1 MSAPN
6 HVGSNDDL
14 LIRAAPAPVKRFN
27 KKAIAVIIG
36 GAALLV
42 LGSFSLALNPKSD
55 AADTAQREL
64 YSTKNK
70 PKADGLADLPV
81 TYASLTPEIPRLG
94 PALPGDLGAPI
105 LQAHREGR
113 ITLDDDLPRYVDRLD
128 QPDRP
133 SPEELAATERAL
145 AARESG
151 LFFSNRSETASA
163 DRRLDVSGGQ
173 PTKARDPFEMLNA
186 LQAAAIPTSFNHDP
200 NHQGRKEEF
209 VASGSNSPIYN
220 PHRIEHPLS
229 PWQVMAG
236 TVIPAT
242 LLTGIN
248 SDLPGPVIGQVT
260 EPVYNTVTGEVVLI
274 PQGSRL
280 IGRYDSVVAYGQSRA
295 LIVWNRIIMPDGSSI
310 RIENL
315 PGVDSRGN
323 AGLKDQ
329 VDNHSLRIFSAA
341 ALSSLISIG
350 TELSADDD
358 ENIARALRDAAQDGA
373 SRVGDEVVRRQLAV
387 QPTITIRP
395 GWRFRILVHQDLI
408 MTPYGDPK

>member
-1 MSAPN
+1 MSTSN
-6 HVGSNDDL
+6 RSGSNDDL
-14 LIRAAPAPVKRFN
+14 LIRAAPAPVKQFN
-27 KKAIAVIIG
+27 KKAVAVVIG

-42 LGSFSLALNPKSD
+42 LGSFSLALSPKSD
-55 AADTAQREL
+55 AADAAQREL
-64 YSTKNK
+64 YSTRNK
-70 PKADGLADLPV
+70 PKAEGLADLPV
-81 TYASLTPEIPRLG
+81 TYASLTPDVPRLG

-113 ITLDDDLPRYVDRLD
+113 ITLDEELPRYADLLEETD
-128 QPDRP
+128 QP
-133 SPEELAATERAL
+133 SPEALAAAERAL

-151 LFFSNRSETASA
+151 LFFSNRSETASV
-163 DRRLDVSGGQ
+163 DRRLDASLGQ
-173 PTKARDPFEMLNA
+173 PTMARDPFEMLNA
-186 LQAAAIPTSFNHDP
+186 LQAAAIPASFNHDP
-200 NHQGRKEEF
+200 NRQDRKEEF
-209 VASGSNSPIYN
+209 VSSGSDSPIYN
-220 PHRIEHPLS
+220 PHRIEQPAS

-248 SDLPGPVIGQVT
+248 SDLPGQVIGQVT
-260 EPVYNTVTGEVVLI
+260 EPVYDTVTGEAVLI

-295 LIVWNRIIMPDGSSI
+295 LIVWNRIIMPNGSSI

-315 PGVDSRGN
+315 PGVDGRGN
-323 AGLKDQ
+323 AGLKDR
-329 VDNHSLRIFSAA
+329 VDNHALRIFSAA

-350 TELSADDD
+350 SELSADDD

-408 MTPYGDPK
+408 LTPYGDPQ

>member
-1 MSAPN
+1 MSHADRAGG
-6 HVGSNDDL
+6 HEDL

-27 KKAIAVIIG
+27 KKAIAIVLG

-42 LGSFSLALNPKSD
+42 LGSFSLALSPNKDISE
-55 AADTAQREL
+55 AAHREL
-64 YSTKNK
+64 YSTQNK
-70 PKADGLADLPV
+70 PKAEGLADLPV
-81 TYASLTPEIPRLG
+81 TYASLQAEIPELG

-105 LQAHREGR
+105 LKAHREGR
-113 ITLDDDLPRYVDRLD
+113 LTLDDELPRYVDLLEQAD
-128 QPDRP
+128 AP
-133 SPEELAATERAL
+133 SAADLAETERIL

-151 LFFSNRSETASA
+151 LFFSNRPDSA
-163 DRRLDVSGGQ
+163 DADAVVGGASS
-173 PTKARDPFEMLNA
+173 PVRPVTDPFEVLNA
-186 LQAAAIPTSFNHDP
+186 LQAAALPASFNHDP
-200 NHQGRKEEF
+200 NRQDRKEEF
-209 VASGSNSPIYN
+209 IASGSDSPIYN
-220 PHRIEHPLS
+220 PHRIEHPVS

-248 SDLPGPVIGQVT
+248 SDLPGQVIGQVT
-260 EPVYNTVTGEVVLI
+260 EPVYDTVTGQAVLI

-295 LIVWNRIIMPDGSSI
+295 LIVWNRIIMPDGSSM

-315 PGVDSRGN
+315 PGVDGRGY
-323 AGLKDQ
+323 AGLKDR
-329 VDNHSLRIFSAA
+329 VDNHTLRIFSAA

-350 TELSADDD
+350 AELSADDD

-408 MTPYGDPK
+408 MTPHGDSQ